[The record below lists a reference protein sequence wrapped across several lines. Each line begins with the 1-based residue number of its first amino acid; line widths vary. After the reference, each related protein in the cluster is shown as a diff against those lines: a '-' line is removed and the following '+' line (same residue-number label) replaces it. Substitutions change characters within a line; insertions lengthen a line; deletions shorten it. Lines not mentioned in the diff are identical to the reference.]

1 MNNIQVR
8 PPYSNELYHHGVK
21 GQKWG
26 VRKYQ
31 NPDGSL
37 TPEGKKRYNK
47 SYAKKIDDAIER
59 RYKEGGMTER
69 NAALSAINDM
79 SVSNAIKM
87 FSGYALGGIGGAA
100 LSSGAAAAGT
110 ALGSAGLLTVSTAA
124 PIVGAGVAIGSIAK
138 GLYNAVQLQKAENYY
153 KYKEANGVKT
163 VNVT

>member
-8 PPYSNELYHHGVK
+8 PPYPNELYHHGVK

-59 RYKEGGMTER
+59 RQKVDDSADR
-69 NAALSAINDM
+69 ALSAITSKSINNLM
-79 SVSNAIKM
+79 KT
-87 FSGYALGGIGGAA
+87 IGGMYA
-100 LSSGAAAAGT
+100 SS
-110 ALGSAGLLTVSTAA
+110 LGSA
-124 PIVGAGVAIGSIAK
+124 IIGNP
-138 GLYNAVQLQKAENYY
+138 LYS
-153 KYKEANGVKT
+153 
-163 VNVT
+163 

>member
-59 RYKEGGMTER
+59 RQKVDESTDR
-69 NAALSAINDM
+69 ALSAISSKSINNLM
-79 SVSNAIKM
+79 KT
-87 FSGYALGGIGGAA
+87 IGGMYVST
-100 LSSGAAAAGT
+100 LGSGIIGSGAAQAGL
-110 ALGSAGLLTVSTAA
+110 ALGSAGLLS
-124 PIVGAGVAIGSIAK
+124 AGVVAPLVGSGVALGVMGK
-138 GLYNAVQLQKAENYY
+138 GIYNAVQLHNAKKYY
-153 KYKEANGVKT
+153 AGS
-163 VNVT
+163 